1 MNYYLLYIIYS
12 LLFIL
17 SIVYFLYIN
26 YSMSSPKILSWN
38 ILADEFIKKRYY
50 PMIPSDILL
59 NRKQRQIHIIT
70 ILKHMDMDV
79 MLLQEVMQGEYNA
92 LVQTFQKTHHL
103 IKGKNIKWQGKQSSS
118 GNVILLRKS
127 LFKIKETIPLTFG
140 VGVHCLY
147 KNRPLL
153 ILNIHLDDIA
163 KEERLN
169 QINALLPYFSANEQI
184 IVGGDFNEHYTNTS
198 ELYKAAGLK
207 IMNKK
212 PTYYIEKK
220 MCIDNIIVK
229 GIALKH
235 QSAYVLDS
243 FGGDVVKQFLTYG
256 SDHLPVA
263 VN

>member
-1 MNYYLLYIIYS
+1 M
-12 LLFIL
+12 FIL
-17 SIVYFLYIN
+17 SIIYFLYIN
-26 YSMSSPKILSWN
+26 YSMSSLKILSWN

-59 NRKQRQIHIIT
+59 NRKERQIHIIT

-79 MLLQEVMQGEYNA
+79 MLLQEVMQAECNA
-92 LVQTFQKTHHL
+92 LAQTFQKTHHL

-127 LFKIKETIPLTFG
+127 LFKIKEHIPLTFG
-140 VGVHCLY
+140 VSLAFGVGVQCLY

-153 ILNIHLDDIA
+153 ILNIHLDDLA
-163 KEERLN
+163 KEKRLE
-169 QINALLPYFSANEQI
+169 QINAVLPYFSANEQI
-184 IVGGDFNEHYTNTS
+184 IVGGDFNEHYTTTS
-198 ELYKAAGLK
+198 ELYKAIGLK

-220 MCIDNIIVK
+220 MCIDNIMVK

-243 FGGDVVKQFLTYG
+243 FEGDVVQQFLTYG